1 MAKPIQFTLTAEQMA
16 HFLVW
21 RAQVEADTGRPLEGV
36 VFSWLVTH
44 QGALQLMVRP
54 CTEEDFKLPNIPRT
68 DGTYDTFAPHEEVMA
83 AYDDVGF
90 AATLMAWRDVRLRLW
105 LLDGTILG
113 RGEMPRC
120 YVERLDDPHR
130 PFVPFRISEQPG
142 VLEEDPLCTVFPYTP
157 LPRAVSQRIEA
168 FIRTNV
174 TALLQ
179 HWRGE
184 TDSRDLLDAL
194 QPPGGSAE
202 AGETVERG
210 RRSASGGVRPG
221 TPSCPRPGDV

>member
-16 HFLVW
+16 HFLAW
-21 RAQVEADTGRPLEGV
+21 RAQVQADTGRPLEGV

-54 CTEEDFKLPNIPRT
+54 RTEEDFKLPNIPRT
-68 DGTYDTFAPHEEVMA
+68 DGTCDTFAPHEEVMA

-113 RGEMPRC
+113 RGETPRC
-120 YVERLDDPHR
+120 YVERLDEPQR
-130 PFVPFRISEQPG
+130 PFVPFRISEQPR
-142 VLEEDPLCTVFPYTP
+142 VLDEDPLCTVFSSMP
-157 LPRAVSQRIEA
+157 LPPTVSDRVET
-168 FIRTNV
+168 FIRMNV
-174 TALLQ
+174 RALLQ

-184 TDSRDLLDAL
+184 TDSRDLLHAL
-194 QPPGGSAE
+194 
-202 AGETVERG
+202 
-210 RRSASGGVRPG
+210 
-221 TPSCPRPGDV
+221 